1 MRVIQVCFKNVS
13 SGQFWSLADN
23 CQELVKSLHAQ
34 VRLMENFGLMERCH
48 GSLIQK
54 VQSVLSVKKMLRM
67 SIIFCLIDPNSKLT
81 LNLSGKN

>member
-1 MRVIQVCFKNVS
+1 MSKMSPLDS
-13 SGQFWSLADN
+13 SGLWLTTVQNLLNPFMPRSDLWRIS
-23 CQELVKSLHAQ
+23 V
-34 VRLMENFGLMERCH
+34 LMERCH

-81 LNLSGKN
+81 LNLSGKS